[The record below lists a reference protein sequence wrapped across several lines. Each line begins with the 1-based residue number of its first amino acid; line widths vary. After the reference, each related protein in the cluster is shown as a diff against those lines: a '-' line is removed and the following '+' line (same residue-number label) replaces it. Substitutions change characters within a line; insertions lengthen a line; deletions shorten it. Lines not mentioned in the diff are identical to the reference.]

1 MAQDRAN
8 PAPPKRP
15 EVDADLLGHRRPTEP
30 AARYESGPVATPDLN
45 WHEPNMARMY
55 SYLLGGKEYSPADRR
70 AAEEAL
76 KLNPDG
82 RLYARANR
90 AFLGRAVRFL
100 AEHGVRQ
107 FLDIGTGLP
116 NMGNV
121 HEVAQSVRPNAR
133 TVYVD
138 RDPMVATHG
147 RALLATDANTR
158 MLELDLRNPG
168 LILSRAGELLDFDQ
182 PVAILLVAILHF
194 IPDEEGPEG
203 IVWDLMRFLEP
214 GSHLV
219 ISHVL
224 ASERTIPAAAAAYQ
238 GATTQVVLR
247 SQAEVGELFSAAGT
261 ELVAPGLVRV
271 PLWRPELNEGLARDD
286 AAVVDLVGGIGRKER

>member
-1 MAQDRAN
+1 MA
-8 PAPPKRP
+8 P
-15 EVDADLLGHRRPTEP
+15 
-30 AARYESGPVATPDLN
+30 PDLN
-45 WHEPNMARMY
+45 WHEPNAARVY
-55 SYLLGGKEYSPADRR
+55 DYLLGGKEYSPADRE

-76 KLNPDG
+76 KLNPYG

-116 NMGNV
+116 SMGNM
-121 HEVAQSVRPNAR
+121 HEVAQSIHADAR

-138 RDPMVATHG
+138 RDPLVATHG
-147 RALLATDANTR
+147 RALLATDPNTR

-168 LILSRAGELLDFDQ
+168 LILNRAGEVLDFDQ
-182 PVAILLVAILHF
+182 PVAVLLVAVLHF
-194 IPDEEGPEG
+194 IPDEEEPQA

-214 GSHLV
+214 DSHLV

-224 ASERTIPAAAAAYQ
+224 ASERTIPAAAAAYRD
-238 GATTQVVLR
+238 ATTQVVLR
-247 SQAEVGELFSAAGT
+247 SQAQVEQLFAAAGT
-261 ELVAPGLVRV
+261 ELVAPGLVRL
-271 PLWRPELNEGLARDD
+271 PLWRPEMDEGLARDD
-286 AAVVDLVGGIGRKER
+286 AAVVDFVGGVGRKQR